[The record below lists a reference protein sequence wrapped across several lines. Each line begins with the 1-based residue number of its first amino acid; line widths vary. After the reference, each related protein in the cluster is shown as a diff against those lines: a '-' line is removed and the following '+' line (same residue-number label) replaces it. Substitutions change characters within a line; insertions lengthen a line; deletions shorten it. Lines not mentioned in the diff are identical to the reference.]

1 MTTTTV
7 NPIEKIFAQYEMLK
21 EAEETLK
28 AEIESVRSDIKDIVE
43 EHGGIF
49 SGYGWNAAMAAES
62 VSITYD
68 AKTVERVIAALM
80 ASGNADL
87 AQTLV
92 GGRKIT
98 KKASY
103 LRVAKQR

>member
-7 NPIEKIFAQYEMLK
+7 NPIEKIFGQYEMLK

-43 EHGGIF
+43 EHGGKF
-49 SGYGWNAAMAAES
+49 NGYGWDAAMAAES
-62 VSITYD
+62 VSISYD

-92 GGRKIT
+92 GGRKIM

>member
-87 AQTLV
+87 AQTLE

>member
-7 NPIEKIFAQYEMLK
+7 NPIEKIFTQYEMLK

-43 EHGGIF
+43 EHGGKF
-49 SGYGWNAAMAAES
+49 SGYGWDAAMAAES